1 MQKEGLAMRT
11 DYVRLTA
18 EKEICE
24 GRVAG
29 ISVLALQNGEELYR
43 GCFGMADRENR
54 IPVKRDTIFRMF
66 SMTKPVTAAAAY
78 ILIERGLI
86 TREEPVSKY
95 LEGFRNQ
102 VVLTPE
108 GTVPVKRECTIADLL
123 NMTSGLAYPD
133 SGYAAGRRMGRLF
146 DEFMRNNAAGKRIG
160 TIEFVNQIAKMPLEF
175 HPGEKWRYGAS
186 ADALGAVI
194 EIVSGKRLGSF
205 LREEIFEPLGMKD
218 TGFTVTE
225 EQRTRLAVNYDWDGA
240 HTLTPFTDAFLGLCD
255 YEETTAFESGGAGLV
270 ATIDDYAHFAAMLAN
285 GGTFGGVRILG
296 RKTVEYMTK
305 GQLTAEQLA
314 SVDLGIRTSLI
325 QTGYTYGN
333 LMRILEEPVSAG
345 ITTTKGEF
353 GWDGWTGNY
362 FSVDPSEGYVFLYFI
377 QRCNAGTTETARR
390 IKTMCN
396 AMIR

>member
-1 MQKEGLAMRT
+1 MQA
-11 DYVRLTA
+11 DYVRMAA
-18 EKEICE
+18 EREICG

-43 GCFGMADRENR
+43 GCFGMADRENVR
-54 IPVKRDTIFRMF
+54 PMERDTIFRLF
-66 SMTKPVTAAAAY
+66 SMTKPVTAVAAY
-78 ILIERGLI
+78 ILIERGLMM
-86 TREEPVSKY
+86 REEPVSKY

-123 NMTSGLAYPD
+123 NMTSGLVYPD
-133 SGYAAGRRMGRLF
+133 GGFAAGQKMARLF
-146 DEFMRNNAAGKRIG
+146 NGFTQDNAAGKRIG

-175 HPGEKWRYGAS
+175 HPGEKWRYGTS

-218 TGFTVTE
+218 TGFTLTE

-240 HTLTPFTDAFLGLCD
+240 HTLTPYTDSFLGLCD
-255 YEETTAFESGGAGLV
+255 YEKTTAFESGGAGLA
-270 ATIDDYAHFAAMLAN
+270 ATIDDYARFASMLAN
-285 GGTFGGVRILG
+285 GGTLGGVRILG
-296 RKTVEYMTK
+296 RKTVEYMAK
-305 GQLTAEQLA
+305 GQLTKEQLA
-314 SVDLGIRTSLI
+314 SVTPEIRNSLI
-325 QTGYTYGN
+325 QPGYNYGN
-333 LMRILEEPVSAG
+333 LMRILEEPVPAG
-345 ITTTKGEF
+345 MTTTKGEF

-362 FSVDPSEGYVFLYFI
+362 FSVDPSEGYVFLYFM
-377 QRCNAGTTETARR
+377 QRCNAGTTETAKRL
-390 IKTMCN
+390 KMMCN